1 MTDHVSGK
9 SIVITGAGGGF
20 GRLVALKAAA
30 RGAMV
35 TLGDIDLAA
44 AEAAAAEV
52 RAGGGQAQAAQ
63 VDVRKLA
70 EVKALV
76 ARAAHTFGRID
87 VMINNAGIMPL
98 AFISDHE
105 AAHEAWERCID
116 VNIKGVLNGMIAAHD
131 PMIAQGRGHVI
142 NLSSIYG
149 NFPVVGAAVYGAS
162 KTAVNFLSES
172 FRVETRGKIKV
183 TIVKPTGV
191 PGGQRR
197 HPGAEHA
204 RFHGD
209 GRRDA
214 GRNLSG
220 RAARPRKH
228 RLCQPCARAYRRCHC
243 SRDRPAVGRLDR
255 RHYRPRCGGSLHSLT
270 HQNKLHL
277 WTRLSVPLHARWPA
291 RRCAA

>member
-1 MTDHVSGK
+1 MTDHVTGK

-52 RAGGGQAQAAQ
+52 RAAGGQAQAVQ

-70 EVKALV
+70 QVKALV
-76 ARAAHTFGRID
+76 ARGVDAFGQID

-98 AFISDHE
+98 AFVSDHE
-105 AAHEAWERCID
+105 AAYEAWERCID
-116 VNIKGVLNGMIAAHD
+116 VNIKGVLNGMVAAHD

-149 NFPVVGAAVYGAS
+149 NFPVIGAAVYGAS

-172 FRVETRGKIKV
+172 FRVETRGRIKV

-191 PGGQRR
+191 PATGLSASVINPAASVGILGQNT
-197 HPGAEHA
+197 PDFMTMVEGMQAGTFPAERLDPANIDYASLAPEHIADAIVHA
-204 RFHGD
+204 IDQPWGVSIGD
-209 GRRDA
+209 ITV
-214 GRNLSG
+214 
-220 RAARPRKH
+220 RAAGDH
-228 RLCQPCARAYRRCHC
+228 FIL
-243 SRDRPAVGRLDR
+243 
-255 RHYRPRCGGSLHSLT
+255 
-270 HQNKLHL
+270 
-277 WTRLSVPLHARWPA
+277 
-291 RRCAA
+291 

>member
-44 AEAAAAEV
+44 AEAAAGEV
-52 RAGGGQAQAAQ
+52 RAAGGQAQAVA
-63 VDVRKLA
+63 VDVRQLA

-76 ARAAHTFGRID
+76 ARAVDAFGRID

-98 AFISDHE
+98 AFIADHE
-105 AAHEAWERCID
+105 AAHAAWERCID
-116 VNIKGVLNGMIAAHD
+116 INIKGTLNGMVAAHD
-131 PMIAQGRGHVI
+131 PMIEQGRGHVI

-149 NFPVVGAAVYGAS
+149 NFPVIGAAVYGAS

-191 PGGQRR
+191 PATGLSASVINPAASVGILGQNTADFMAMVEGMQAGTF
-197 HPGAEHA
+197 PAERLDPANIDYASLAPEHIADAVIHA
-204 RFHGD
+204 IDQPWGVSIGD
-209 GRRDA
+209 ITV
-214 GRNLSG
+214 
-220 RAARPRKH
+220 RAAGDH
-228 RLCQPCARAYRRCHC
+228 FIL
-243 SRDRPAVGRLDR
+243 
-255 RHYRPRCGGSLHSLT
+255 
-270 HQNKLHL
+270 
-277 WTRLSVPLHARWPA
+277 
-291 RRCAA
+291 

>member
-44 AEAAAAEV
+44 AEAAAQEV
-52 RAGGGQAQAAQ
+52 RAAGGQAQAVA
-63 VDVRKLA
+63 VDVRQLA

-76 ARAAHTFGRID
+76 ARAVDAFGRID

-98 AFISDHE
+98 AFIADHE
-105 AAHEAWERCID
+105 AAHAAWERCID
-116 VNIKGVLNGMIAAHD
+116 INIKGTLNGMVAAHD
-131 PMIAQGRGHVI
+131 PMIEQGRGHVI

-149 NFPVVGAAVYGAS
+149 NFPVIGAAVYGAS

-191 PGGQRR
+191 PATGLSASVINPAASVGILGQNTADFMAMVEGMQAGTF
-197 HPGAEHA
+197 PAERLDPANIDYASLAPEHIADAVIHA
-204 RFHGD
+204 IDQPWGVSIGD
-209 GRRDA
+209 ITV
-214 GRNLSG
+214 
-220 RAARPRKH
+220 RAAGDH
-228 RLCQPCARAYRRCHC
+228 FIL
-243 SRDRPAVGRLDR
+243 
-255 RHYRPRCGGSLHSLT
+255 
-270 HQNKLHL
+270 
-277 WTRLSVPLHARWPA
+277 
-291 RRCAA
+291 

>member
-116 VNIKGVLNGMIAAHD
+116 VNIKGVLNGVIAAHD

-191 PGGQRR
+191 PATGLSASVINPAASVGILGQNT
-197 HPGAEHA
+197 PDFMAMVEGMQAGTFPAERLDPANIDYASLAPEHIA
-204 RFHGD
+204 DAIVHVIDQPWGVSIGD
-209 GRRDA
+209 ITV
-214 GRNLSG
+214 
-220 RAARPRKH
+220 RAAGDH
-228 RLCQPCARAYRRCHC
+228 FIL
-243 SRDRPAVGRLDR
+243 
-255 RHYRPRCGGSLHSLT
+255 
-270 HQNKLHL
+270 
-277 WTRLSVPLHARWPA
+277 
-291 RRCAA
+291 

>member
-116 VNIKGVLNGMIAAHD
+116 VNIKGVLNGVIAAHD

-191 PGGQRR
+191 PATGLSASVINPAASVGILGQNT
-197 HPGAEHA
+197 PDFMAMVEGMQAGTFPAERLDPANIDYASLALEHIA
-204 RFHGD
+204 DAIVHVIDQPWGVSIGD
-209 GRRDA
+209 ITV
-214 GRNLSG
+214 
-220 RAARPRKH
+220 RAAGDH
-228 RLCQPCARAYRRCHC
+228 FIL
-243 SRDRPAVGRLDR
+243 
-255 RHYRPRCGGSLHSLT
+255 
-270 HQNKLHL
+270 
-277 WTRLSVPLHARWPA
+277 
-291 RRCAA
+291 